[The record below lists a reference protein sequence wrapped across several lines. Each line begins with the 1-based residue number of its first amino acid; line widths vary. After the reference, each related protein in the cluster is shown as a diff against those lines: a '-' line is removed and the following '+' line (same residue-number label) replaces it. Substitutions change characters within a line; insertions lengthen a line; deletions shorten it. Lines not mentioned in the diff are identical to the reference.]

1 MYNHHFERI
10 KKIADDLE
18 SELDLVKMDKL
29 DLSVPMDDVQML
41 RYHLSMLEDEMNK
54 DVKIEII
61 ATFEDLWKEIERK
74 YNANSDDYCDFV
86 LAYVQKWKKR
96 LKSLPAQGTNQSPQS
111 INSTN

>member
-74 YNANSDDYCDFV
+74 YNVNSDDYCDFV

-96 LKSLPAQGTNQSPQS
+96 LKSLPGERTNQCPKC
-111 INSTN
+111 IDSTN